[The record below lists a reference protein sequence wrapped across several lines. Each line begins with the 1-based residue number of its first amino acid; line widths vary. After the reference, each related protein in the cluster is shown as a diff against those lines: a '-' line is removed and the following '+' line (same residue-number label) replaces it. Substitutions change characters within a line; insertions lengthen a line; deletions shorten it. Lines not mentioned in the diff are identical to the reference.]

1 MSPQPS
7 EPAAAKQLA
16 IDGFRKPD
24 RAVVPGPPE
33 RRPRAKPA
41 IAPVT
46 EIEPD
51 QLGSPGAISQ
61 MLPRGTPEKPSP
73 DSVHLSAVPPAPDTA
88 GEWAP
93 APALTPPVA
102 PVAGPGMSQPVPT
115 APQAAAA
122 LAGMDAV
129 AQARLIEQ
137 ASKLSWADMVA
148 NPVKP
153 TVAASKI
160 RKAGSRG
167 QLNVEISL
175 GLQEHFRQHCEENRL
190 QRVDVIEALLRTWM
204 TNRDDP
210 PPLNSAVIPYTH
222 RVP

>member
-7 EPAAAKQLA
+7 EPGAKQLA
-16 IDGFRKPD
+16 IDGLRKPA

-33 RRPRAKPA
+33 RRPLAKPA

-46 EIEPD
+46 EIDPD
-51 QLGSPGAISQ
+51 QLGGPGSISQ
-61 MLPRGTPEKPSP
+61 MPSRETPENPSP
-73 DSVHLSAVPPAPDTA
+73 DGVHLSAVPAAPDAAGESTPAP
-88 GEWAP
+88 GLP
-93 APALTPPVA
+93 APLPATPQVVA
-102 PVAGPGMSQPVPT
+102 A
-115 APQAAAA
+115 QASMDA
-122 LAGMDAV
+122 LA
-129 AQARLIEQ
+129 QTRLIEQ
-137 ASKLSWADMVA
+137 ASKLSWADMVT

-204 TNRDDP
+204 TSRDDP
-210 PPLNSAVIPYTH
+210 PPLNC
-222 RVP
+222 R

>member
-7 EPAAAKQLA
+7 EPTAAKQLA
-16 IDGFRKPD
+16 IDGLRKPA

-33 RRPRAKPA
+33 RRPPAKPA

-51 QLGSPGAISQ
+51 QLGSPGSISQ
-61 MLPRGTPEKPSP
+61 RPSHATPANPSP

-88 GEWAP
+88 GEWTP
-93 APALTPPVA
+93 APALTPPAA
-102 PVAGPGMSQPVPT
+102 PVAGPGMSPPVPT
-115 APQAAAA
+115 AQAAAA
-122 LAGMDAV
+122 LATMDAV
-129 AQARLIEQ
+129 AQTRLIEQ

-222 RVP
+222 RAP